1 MIVGYC
7 KAKGML
13 GKGWRK
19 GDLIERQ
26 KKNSPETSGS
36 WDYLLALQ
44 SNNYSDSPP
53 RFFFIFTP
61 IALTSRYCF
70 VHLSLF
76 ICVHSIMA
84 THAGH
89 ESTRRGALIVVEGL
103 DRAGK
108 SSQCERLGDYLSEQ
122 GHTVKYIRFP
132 GTLIIRLNGKGLVT
146 LTHAQTEQ
154 PPLGSL

>member
-1 MIVGYC
+1 
-7 KAKGML
+7 
-13 GKGWRK
+13 
-19 GDLIERQ
+19 
-26 KKNSPETSGS
+26 
-36 WDYLLALQ
+36 
-44 SNNYSDSPP
+44 
-53 RFFFIFTP
+53 
-61 IALTSRYCF
+61 
-70 VHLSLF
+70 
-76 ICVHSIMA
+76 MA

-132 GTLIIRLNGKGLVT
+132 GTLVIRPNGKGIVT
-146 LTHAQTEQ
+146 LTRAQTGQ